1 MEPNAPSPTTE
12 TKKLGFESGKALM
25 AEDLQVLREYM
36 ASKFCAAMGRAM
48 PQMDVRFSN
57 LSVTA
62 DIVVVDDPGAKHE
75 LLTIP
80 NTM

>member
-1 MEPNAPSPTTE
+1 
-12 TKKLGFESGKALM
+12 
-25 AEDLQVLREYM
+25 
-36 ASKFCAAMGRAM
+36 MGRAM